1 MNHSIKI
8 LPWFKSNQI
17 TVLSNLSSKHLPT
30 GHHNCYVSWE
40 WRILRVESATLFR
53 PDAPPTLPASNS
65 TLHLKSKILIELLES
80 SSSSTWT
87 NSPPTRRFTWIKSNS
102 SHRTL
107 LHIPHKGLSRHS
119 WMLHSS
125 LLNKKLQCNATTR
138 HHYYIERITLSSGC
152 LSNTGLRLTTQL
164 QQHTAEHTS
173 VEEIQSF
180 SISLVVLSFIYLPQ
194 SLVTKPD
201 FLSVFSKLESCC
213 R

>member
-17 TVLSNLSSKHLPT
+17 TVLSDLSSRHLLT

-125 LLNKKLQCNATTR
+125 LLNKKLQCNYKTPLLYWA
-138 HHYYIERITLSSGC
+138 HHSFFRMPLKHWAPSH
-152 LSNTGLRLTTQL
+152 
-164 QQHTAEHTS
+164 HTAATAHCRAHLCRRN
-173 VEEIQSF
+173 
-180 SISLVVLSFIYLPQ
+180 SIFLYFFGRAFFHIPSTKSSDKTRLSFCLFQIGIML
-194 SLVTKPD
+194 
-201 FLSVFSKLESCC
+201 
-213 R
+213 